1 MMLNVDTNHPAARS
15 YVLKLHREA
24 TPGRELIRG
33 RLENMATGRVCNF
46 TTGDE
51 LLACLT
57 ADLAAGN
64 ESTQEAGQ

>member
-1 MMLNVDTNHPAARS
+1 MILHIDTDHPASRS

-24 TPGRELIRG
+24 IPSKELIRG
-33 RLENMATGRVCNF
+33 RLENMATGWVCNF

-57 ADLAAGN
+57 ADLEAGN
-64 ESTQEAGQ
+64 ESTKEAGQ